1 MAEAIALLKNKR
13 RPWLAI
19 MLSLIVPG
27 LGHLYCGRIVRG
39 LGLAFLFGLF
49 GSVIWVAIVHLSPIS
64 VLFFS
69 ILLLAYFVIWLIPA
83 IDSYFV
89 AKHTKSDYELR
100 DYNRLIVYVLWAVM
114 STGSSITG
122 ALHFRAKLLEAFRVP
137 VASNYPTIV
146 PGDRFLAN
154 KLAYKNSDPQRG
166 DLVVFTNPEDRR
178 MRYIK
183 RVVAVAGDTVE
194 IKNSELYINDRK
206 LRRRQLPDFNLDRIR
221 VEIHGELL
229 KGDVYEEMNGNAKYN
244 IFLAQPP
251 HDNTSADFTMITVP
265 KHHCFVLGDNRNL
278 SIDSRNFG
286 PVLLATIIG
295 RADYIYWPAKG
306 FSRFGSLS
314 PQ

>member
-1 MAEAIALLKNKR
+1 MAETIALLKNKR

-19 MLSLIVPG
+19 VLSLIVPG

-49 GSVIWVAIVHLSPIS
+49 GSLIWVAIAHLSPIHVS
-64 VLFFS
+64 FFS

-89 AKHTKSDYELR
+89 AKHTKSDYEPR

-114 STGSSITG
+114 STSSSITG

-137 VASNYPTIV
+137 VASDYPTIV
-146 PGDRFLAN
+146 PDDRILAN

-166 DLVVFTNPEDRR
+166 DLVVFINPEDRR
-178 MRYIK
+178 ARYIK

-194 IKNSELYINDRK
+194 IKNSDLYINDRK
-206 LRRRQLPDFNLDRIR
+206 LQRRQLPDFNLDRIK

-229 KGDVYEEMNGNAKYN
+229 KGDVYEEINGNAKYK

-278 SIDSRNFG
+278 SIDSKNFG

-295 RADYIYWPAKG
+295 RADYIYWPARD